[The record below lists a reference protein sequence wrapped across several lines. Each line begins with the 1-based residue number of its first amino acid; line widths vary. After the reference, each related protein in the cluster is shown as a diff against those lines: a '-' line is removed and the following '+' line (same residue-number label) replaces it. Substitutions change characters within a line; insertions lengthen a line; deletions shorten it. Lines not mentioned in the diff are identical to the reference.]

1 MKKNEERVGVVVGLG
16 SNGEGILKEDGMV
29 VFVPFALVG
38 EKIRYRVLKVTS
50 KCAYGKVL
58 EVLTPA
64 EIRVRANC
72 PVFTKCGGCNLQH
85 VKYFNQLKIKEDIIA
100 NCFKKIAGLSVD
112 VKPAVKGDDEFRYR
126 NKLQLP
132 VQETS
137 NGTVIGFYAENSH
150 RVVQIDDCLINAPWT
165 ANVIKAFKTYFEEFN
180 IKGYNEL
187 DKSGDVRE
195 ITVKEVKGNLIV
207 TAVVLNENIRG
218 TDRLIYILKEQLKYT
233 FSLYLNV
240 NNTDTNVVYG
250 EKFILLYG
258 SPDYT
263 GEMLGIKYKI
273 GVRSFMQVNNSVCCK
288 LYSAVRDAVD
298 ADDDTVVID
307 AYSGAGLMTALLA
320 KNAKKAIGIEI
331 IPEAVKCAD
340 DLALKNNLQNK
351 ICNHLG
357 KCEDILPNLVK
368 EEREKNSKI
377 CVVLDPPRK
386 GCAISVIKALIDN
399 DIDKIVY
406 VSCLPSTL
414 ARDVGLLVGSL
425 DVIDGEIK
433 KVADYKPRYEV
444 SLVRPYDMFA
454 NTKHVETLVC
464 LTKIKDIIGEDA
476 GSALADI

>member
-1 MKKNEERVGVVVGLG
+1 MKKNEEKVGVVVGLG
-16 SNGEGILKEDGMV
+16 SNGEGVLKEDGTV

-38 EKIRYRVLKVTS
+38 EKIRYKVLKVTS

-64 EIRVRANC
+64 EMRVRATC

-100 NCFKKIAGLSVD
+100 NCFKRIANLSVEI
-112 VKPAVKGDDEFRYR
+112 KPTVKGDDEFRYR

-137 NGTVIGFYAENSH
+137 NGTIIGFYAENSH
-150 RVVQIDDCLINAPWT
+150 RVVGIDDCLINAPWT

-187 DKSGDVRE
+187 DKSGDIRE

-207 TAVVLNENIRG
+207 TAVVLNENIHG
-218 TDRLIYILKEQLKYT
+218 TDRLVEILKQHLKYT

-240 NNTDTNVVYG
+240 NDADTNVVFG

-258 SPDYT
+258 APDYM
-263 GEMLGIKYKI
+263 GEMLGIKYRI

-288 LYSAVRDAVD
+288 LYSAVRDAVS
-298 ADDDTVVID
+298 ADEQTVVID

-331 IPEAVKCAD
+331 IPEAVKCAN
-340 DLALKNNLQNK
+340 DLAVKNNLQDK
-351 ICNHLG
+351 ICNYLG
-357 KCEDILPNLVK
+357 KCEDILPDLIK
-368 EEREKNSKI
+368 EERVKNSKI

-386 GCAISVIKALIDN
+386 GCAYSVIKSLIDN
-399 DIDKIVY
+399 DIDRIVY

-425 DVIDGEIK
+425 ENIDGEIK
-433 KVADYKPRYEV
+433 RVNDYTPRYEI

-454 NTKHVETLVC
+454 NTKHVETLVV
-464 LTKIKDIIGEDA
+464 LTKTV
-476 GSALADI
+476 